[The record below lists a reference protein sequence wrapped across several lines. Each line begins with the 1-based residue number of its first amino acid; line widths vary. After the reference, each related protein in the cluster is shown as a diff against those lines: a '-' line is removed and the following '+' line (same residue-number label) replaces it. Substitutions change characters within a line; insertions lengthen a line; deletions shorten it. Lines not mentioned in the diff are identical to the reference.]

1 MEEMHMAQTLRSFS
15 TLSIFTLVTA
25 CVLAAPAMAQDAAVT
40 AEVTT
45 AHGYASGA
53 PVDPATTFTRADG
66 RVMVAIAIENPSATE
81 TEITV
86 QFQRADQPVGTGTG
100 GTHLTVPGRRHYH
113 TVARTGTSRPGAWRA
128 VVRAADGTVIG
139 QVEYTV
145 TE

>member
-1 MEEMHMAQTLRSFS
+1 MAQMLRSVPG
-15 TLSIFTLVTA
+15 LSF
-25 CVLAAPAMAQDAAVT
+25 LALLGAIAIAVPVVAQDAALT

-53 PVDPATTFTRADG
+53 PVDPATTFARTDG
-66 RVMVAIAIENPSATE
+66 RVMVAIAVENPAATE

-86 QFQRADQPVGTGTG
+86 QFQRADAPVVAGTG
-100 GTHLTVPGRRHYH
+100 GTHLTIPARRHYH

-128 VVRAADGTVIG
+128 VVRNAEGEVIG

-145 TE
+145 SE